1 MLKRITM
8 AAKWRLSVGDK
19 KFFKLGQRAA
29 LVNPFTE
36 ERSLINRQLSGLPD
50 DHSETEHN
58 QKGVYEVRR
67 RVKHLEDAGRDDFNG
82 YVSED
87 KLLLKRAYI
96 FDFFHC
102 FIHNFD
108 RHIQQ
113 QLNSGDHP
121 VTVSFSDEAC
131 AYLDRKG
138 YTAEEKLRAIGLTF
152 QVWRA
157 FYFIARNLVG
167 RSAGM
172 RKLRESLWNNVF
184 THSMEFYTQHLWQR
198 MEDFSTIITGET
210 GTGKGTAAMAIGR
223 SGYIPFDEKK
233 KCFKENFARSFVTLN
248 LSQFPETLIE
258 SELFGHQKGAFTG
271 AVEEHQGLFQR
282 CSKYGSIF
290 LDEIGEVSHPIQIK
304 LLKVLEERVFSPV
317 GSHRINR
324 FDGRVIAATNRPIDQ
339 LVAGGMMR
347 PDFYYRLCSDV
358 IVVPPLKDRIK
369 DDPAELDDLLTVI
382 VTKTLGT
389 DSADIVG
396 QLRQLI
402 DKQLGSEYDWP
413 GNVREL
419 AQCVR
424 RLLLNQTYTGF
435 KKPIGEGASGPSIVE
450 ETGEI
455 DAQSLVKKYC
465 YSLYQR
471 YGTYGEVARRTKL
484 DRRTVKKY
492 ITDYR
497 HQTQDDK
504 RLI

>member
-1 MLKRITM
+1 MLERIRM
-8 AAKWRLSVGDK
+8 AAKLHLSVGDK
-19 KFFKLGQRAA
+19 KFFKLVQRAA

-36 ERSLINRQLSGLPD
+36 ERSLVNRQLSGLPD
-50 DHSETEHN
+50 DHSEAEHN
-58 QKGVYEVRR
+58 QKGVSAVRR
-67 RVKHLEDAGRDDFNG
+67 RIKRLEDAGRDNFNG
-82 YVSED
+82 YGYGD
-87 KLLLKRAYI
+87 KLLLKEAYI

-102 FIHNFD
+102 FIDHFD

-121 VTVSFSDEAC
+121 VAIPFADEAL

-138 YTAEEKLRAIGLTF
+138 YTADEKLQAIGLTF

-157 FYFIARNLVG
+157 FYFIVRNLAG
-167 RSAGM
+167 RSASM
-172 RKLRESLWNNVF
+172 RKLREHLWNNVF

-223 SGYIPFDEKK
+223 SGYIPFDKEKN
-233 KCFKENFARSFVTLN
+233 CFKENFARSFVTLN

-271 AVEEHQGLFQR
+271 AVEEHQGIFEK

-304 LLKVLEERVFSPV
+304 LLKVLEESVFSPV

-324 FDGRVIAATNRPIDQ
+324 FDGRIIAAANQPIDQ
-339 LVAGGMMR
+339 LVADGRMR

-358 IVVPPLKDRIK
+358 ITVPPLKDRIR
-369 DDPAELDDLLTVI
+369 DDPAELDDLLAVI

-389 DSADIVG
+389 DSARIVG
-396 QLRQLI
+396 QLRHLI
-402 DKQLGSEYDWP
+402 DQQLGPEYDWP

-424 RLLLNQTYTGF
+424 RLLLNQNYAGF
-435 KKPIGEGASGPSIVE
+435 KVPDATGTAGSSIEE

-455 DAQSLVKKYC
+455 DAQSLVKKNC
-465 YSLYQR
+465 HSLYQR

-492 ITDYR
+492 VIENR
-497 HQTQDDK
+497 KKAQG
-504 RLI
+504 

>member
-1 MLKRITM
+1 M

-19 KFFKLGQRAA
+19 KFFKLVQRAA

-50 DHSETEHN
+50 DRSETEHN
-58 QKGVYEVRR
+58 QKGVYEVRQ
-67 RVKHLEDAGRDDFNG
+67 RVKGLEDAGRDNFNG

-87 KLLLKRAYI
+87 KLLLKKAYI

-102 FIHNFD
+102 FIDHFD
-108 RHIQQ
+108 RHIQK
-113 QLNSGDHP
+113 QLKSTDHP
-121 VTVSFSDEAC
+121 VTVPFSDEAF

-138 YTAEEKLRAIGLTF
+138 YTADEKLRAIGLTF

-157 FYFIARNLVG
+157 FYFIVRNLAG
-167 RSAGM
+167 RSASM
-172 RKLRESLWNNVF
+172 RELRESLWNNVF
-184 THSMEFYTQHLWQR
+184 THSMEFYMQHLWQR

-223 SGYIPFDEKK
+223 SGYIPFDERQN
-233 KCFKENFARSFVTLN
+233 CFKENFARSFVTLN

-258 SELFGHQKGAFTG
+258 SELFGHKKGAFTG
-271 AVEEHQGLFQR
+271 AVDDHQGIFQK

-317 GSHRINR
+317 GSHRVNR

-339 LVAGGMMR
+339 LVAEGMMR

-358 IVVPPLKDRIK
+358 ITVPPLRDRIK
-369 DDPAELDDLLTVI
+369 DDPAELDDLLTII

-396 QLRQLI
+396 QLRELI
-402 DKQLGSEYDWP
+402 DKQLGPEYDWP

-424 RLLLNQTYTGF
+424 RLLLNQSYTGF
-435 KKPIGEGASGPSIVE
+435 EKPIGGGGSGQSIE
-450 ETGEI
+450 EESAEI
-455 DAQSLVKKYC
+455 DAHSLVKKYC
-465 YSLYQR
+465 YSLYRR
-471 YGTYGEVARRTKL
+471 YGTYGEVARRAKL

-492 ITDYR
+492 ITDYG
-497 HQTQDDK
+497 QQAPEDK
-504 RLI
+504 KRV

>member
-1 MLKRITM
+1 MTS
-8 AAKWRLSVGDK
+8 KWRLSVDDK
-19 KFFKLGQRAA
+19 KFFKLVQRAA

-36 ERSLINRQLSGLPD
+36 ERGLINRQLSGLPD
-50 DHSETEHN
+50 HHSETEHN
-58 QKGVYEVRR
+58 QRGVYAVRR
-67 RVKHLEDAGRDDFNG
+67 RVKRLEDAGRDNFNG
-82 YVSED
+82 YVTED
-87 KLLLKRAYI
+87 KLLLKKAYM

-102 FIHNFD
+102 FIDHFG
-108 RHIQQ
+108 RHIQK
-113 QLNSGDHP
+113 QLKSGDHP
-121 VTVSFSDEAC
+121 VTVTFSDEAFG
-131 AYLDRKG
+131 YLERKG
-138 YTAEEKLRAIGLTF
+138 YTAEEKLRAFGFTF

-157 FYFIARNLVG
+157 FYFILRNLAG
-167 RSAGM
+167 RSASM
-172 RKLRESLWNNVF
+172 KKLRRSLWNNVF
-184 THSMEFYTQHLWQR
+184 TYSMEFYSQYLWQR

-258 SELFGHQKGAFTG
+258 SELFGHKKGAFTG
-271 AVEEHQGLFQR
+271 AVEDHQGIFQK

-317 GSHRINR
+317 GSHRFNR
-324 FDGRVIAATNRPIDQ
+324 FDGRIIAATNRPIDQ
-339 LVAGGMMR
+339 LVADGTMR

-358 IVVPPLKDRIK
+358 ITVPSLQDRIK
-369 DDPAELDDLLTVI
+369 DDKAELDDLLTII

-402 DKQLGSEYDWP
+402 DQQLGPAYDWP

-424 RLLLNQTYTGF
+424 RLLLNRTYTGLE
-435 KKPIGEGASGPSIVE
+435 KPSAEGAAGSSIDDE
-450 ETGEI
+450 SGEI

-465 YSLYQR
+465 YNLYRR

-492 ITDYR
+492 IIDFGK
-497 HQTQDDK
+497 QASQDK

>member
-1 MLKRITM
+1 M
-8 AAKWRLSVGDK
+8 AAKWRLSADDK
-19 KFFKLGQRAA
+19 NFFKMVQRAA

-36 ERSLINRQLSGLPD
+36 ERGLINRKLSGLPD
-50 DHSETEHN
+50 NHSEAEHN
-58 QKGVYEVRR
+58 QKGVYAVRR
-67 RVKHLEDAGRDDFNG
+67 RVKRLEDAGRDNFNG
-82 YVSED
+82 YISED
-87 KLLLKRAYI
+87 KLLLKKAYI
-96 FDFFHC
+96 FDFFHS
-102 FIHNFD
+102 FIDHFD

-113 QLNSGDHP
+113 QLNSGNHP
-121 VTVSFSDEAC
+121 VTVAFSEEAF

-138 YTAEEKLRAIGLTF
+138 YTAKENLQAIGLTF

-157 FYFIARNLVG
+157 FYFIVRNLVG
-167 RSAGM
+167 RSASM

-184 THSMEFYTQHLWQR
+184 TNRMELYTQYLWQR

-223 SGYIPFDEKK
+223 SGYIPFDEKQN
-233 KCFKENFARSFVTLN
+233 CFKENFARSFVTLN

-271 AVEEHQGLFQR
+271 AVEQHQGLFQR

-324 FDGRVIAATNRPIDQ
+324 FDGRVIAATNRPIEQ
-339 LVAGGMMR
+339 LVADGMMR

-358 IVVPPLKDRIK
+358 ITVPPLRDRIK

-396 QLRQLI
+396 ELRRLI
-402 DKQLGSEYDWP
+402 DNQLGPEYDWS

-435 KKPIGEGASGPSIVE
+435 KKPIGKRASGPPIDDETVE
-450 ETGEI
+450 L
-455 DAQSLVKKYC
+455 DARSLVKNYC

-492 ITDYR
+492 ISEYR
-497 HQTQDDK
+497 QHAQENR

>member
-1 MLKRITM
+1 M
-8 AAKWRLSVGDK
+8 AAKLHLSVGDK
-19 KFFKLGQRAA
+19 NFFKLVQQAA

-50 DHSETEHN
+50 DRLATEHN
-58 QKGVYEVRR
+58 QKGVYAVRR
-67 RVKHLEDAGRDDFNG
+67 RVKRLEDAGRENFND
-82 YVSED
+82 YVSQD
-87 KLLLKRAYI
+87 KRLMKKAYI

-102 FIHNFD
+102 FVDHFD
-108 RHIQQ
+108 RHIQK
-113 QLNSGDHP
+113 QLNSGDQP
-121 VTVSFSDEAC
+121 VTVPFADEAF

-167 RSAGM
+167 RGACM
-172 RKLRESLWNNVF
+172 RKLRECLWNNVF

-198 MEDFSTIITGET
+198 MEDFSTIIAGET

-233 KCFKENFARSFVTLN
+233 KSFKENFARSFVTLN
-248 LSQFPETLIE
+248 LSQFPEALIE

-339 LVAGGMMR
+339 LVADGIMR
-347 PDFYYRLCSDV
+347 TDFYYRLCSDV
-358 IVVPPLKDRIK
+358 ITVPPLRDRLK

-382 VTKTLGT
+382 VTNTLGT

-402 DKQLGSEYDWP
+402 DKRLGPEYDWP

-424 RLLLNQTYTGF
+424 RLLLNQTYTGL
-435 KKPIGEGASGPSIVE
+435 KKPSGEGAPGAFNEE

-492 ITDYR
+492 IIDYT
-497 HQTQDDK
+497 HQAPDAN
-504 RLI
+504 

>member
-1 MLKRITM
+1 M
-8 AAKWRLSVGDK
+8 AVKLQLSVGDK
-19 KFFKLGQRAA
+19 EFFRLVQRAA

-36 ERSLINRQLSGLPD
+36 ERSRVNRQLSGLPD
-50 DHSETEHN
+50 DHSEAEHN

-67 RVKHLEDAGRDDFNG
+67 RIKRLEDTANDNFNG
-82 YVSED
+82 YVSEE

-102 FIHNFD
+102 FIDHFE

-113 QLNSGDHP
+113 QLNSADRAVAIP
-121 VTVSFSDEAC
+121 FSDEAF

-138 YTAEEKLRAIGLTF
+138 YTADEKLRVIGLTF

-157 FYFIARNLVG
+157 FYFIVRNLVG
-167 RSAGM
+167 RSPGM
-172 RKLRESLWNNVF
+172 RKLRENLWNNVF

-223 SGYIPFDEKK
+223 SGYIPFDKEK

-258 SELFGHQKGAFTG
+258 SELFGHNKGAFTG
-271 AVEEHQGLFQR
+271 AVEAHQGILEK

-324 FDGRVIAATNRPIDQ
+324 FDGRIIAATNQSIDQ
-339 LVAGGMMR
+339 LVAEGRMR

-358 IVVPPLKDRIK
+358 ITVPPLKDRIR
-369 DDPAELDDLLTVI
+369 DDPAELDDLLDVI

-389 DSADIVG
+389 DSAEIVG
-396 QLRQLI
+396 QLRHLI
-402 DKQLGSEYDWP
+402 DKQLGPEYDWP

-424 RLLLNQTYTGF
+424 RLLLNQKYSGF
-435 KKPIGEGASGPSIVE
+435 KVPGATGSSGPASDE

-471 YGTYGEVARRTKL
+471 YGTYGEVARRTRL

-492 ITDYR
+492 VIGYR
-497 HQTQDDK
+497 K
-504 RLI
+504 KAC

>member
-1 MLKRITM
+1 MNT
-8 AAKWRLSVGDK
+8 KWRLSVDDK
-19 KFFKLGQRAA
+19 KFFKLVQRAA

-36 ERSLINRQLSGLPD
+36 ERSLINRQLAGLPD
-50 DHSETEHN
+50 DRSESEHN
-58 QKGVYEVRR
+58 QRGVYEVRR
-67 RVKHLEDAGRDDFNG
+67 RVKRLEDAGRDNFNG

-87 KLLLKRAYI
+87 KLLLKKAYI

-102 FIHNFD
+102 FIDHFD
-108 RHIQQ
+108 RHIQT
-113 QLNSGDHP
+113 QLNSADHP
-121 VTVSFSDEAC
+121 VSVAFSDEAF
-131 AYLDRKG
+131 AYLERKG
-138 YTAEEKLRAIGLTF
+138 YTTEDKLRAIGLTF

-157 FYFIARNLVG
+157 FYFIVRNLAG
-167 RSAGM
+167 RSASM
-172 RKLRESLWNNVF
+172 RKLRQSLWNNVF

-223 SGYIPFDEKK
+223 CGYIPFDEKK

-258 SELFGHQKGAFTG
+258 SELFGHKKGAFTG
-271 AVEEHQGLFQR
+271 AVDDHQGIFQK

-290 LDEIGEVSHPIQIK
+290 LDEIGEISQPIQIK

-317 GSHRINR
+317 GSHRIYR
-324 FDGRVIAATNRPIDQ
+324 FDGRIIAATNRPIDQ
-339 LVAGGMMR
+339 LVAHGTMR

-358 IVVPPLKDRIK
+358 ITVPSLQDRIK
-369 DDPAELDDLLTVI
+369 DDEAELDDLLTII

-389 DSADIVG
+389 DSADTVG

-402 DKQLGSEYDWP
+402 DKQLGPEYDWP

-435 KKPIGEGASGPSIVE
+435 KKPIAERASGSSIDE

-465 YSLYQR
+465 YSLYRR

-492 ITDYR
+492 ITDYG
-497 HQTQDDK
+497 QQASQDK

>member
-1 MLKRITM
+1 M
-8 AAKWRLSVGDK
+8 AVRWRLSADDK
-19 KFFKLGQRAA
+19 KIFHLAQRAV

-50 DHSETEHN
+50 DHSEAEHN

-67 RVKHLEDAGRDDFNG
+67 RVERLEDAGRDNFNG
-82 YVSED
+82 YPGED

-102 FIHNFD
+102 FIDHFD
-108 RHIQQ
+108 RHIQK
-113 QLNSGDHP
+113 QLNAGEQP
-121 VTVSFSDEAC
+121 ITVSFAGEAF

-157 FYFIARNLVG
+157 FYFIVRNLAG
-167 RSAGM
+167 RSASM
-172 RKLRESLWNNVF
+172 KKLRESLWNNVF
-184 THSMEFYTQHLWQR
+184 THSMEFYTRHLWQR

-223 SGYIPFDEKK
+223 SGYIPFDPKN

-248 LSQFPETLIE
+248 LSQFPEKLIE
-258 SELFGHQKGAFTG
+258 SELFGHKKGAFTG
-271 AVEEHQGLFQR
+271 AVEDHQGIFQK

-304 LLKVLEERVFSPV
+304 LLKVLEERASTPV

-324 FDGRVIAATNRPIDQ
+324 FDGRVIAATNRPIEQ
-339 LVAGGMMR
+339 LVTDGAMR

-358 IVVPPLKDRIK
+358 ISVPPLRVRIK
-369 DDPAELDDLLTVI
+369 DDPAELEDLLTVI

-389 DSADIVG
+389 DSPETVG
-396 QLRQLI
+396 KLRQLI
-402 DKQLGSEYDWP
+402 DKQLGPEYDWP

-424 RLLLNQTYTGF
+424 RLLLNRTYTGF
-435 KKPIGEGASGPSIVE
+435 KNITGKGVSELSVDG

-465 YSLYQR
+465 YSLYRR
-471 YGTYGEVARRTKL
+471 YGTYGEVARRAKL

-492 ITDYR
+492 IVDYSR
-497 HQTQDDK
+497 QTQAASS
-504 RLI
+504 RSILNL

>member
-1 MLKRITM
+1 M
-8 AAKWRLSVGDK
+8 AAKLRLSASDK
-19 KFFKLGQRAA
+19 KFFRLVQRAA
-29 LVNPFTE
+29 LVNPFTD
-36 ERSLINRQLSGLPD
+36 ERSRINRQLSGLPD
-50 DHSETEHN
+50 DRPETEHN

-67 RVKHLEDAGRDDFNG
+67 RVKRLEDAGSDNFNG
-82 YVSED
+82 YGGEET
-87 KLLLKRAYI
+87 LLLKRAYI

-102 FIHNFD
+102 FIDHFD

-113 QLNSGDHP
+113 QLSSGDHP
-121 VTVSFSDEAC
+121 VAVPFSDEAF

-138 YTAEEKLRAIGLTF
+138 YTADEKLRVIGLTF

-157 FYFIARNLVG
+157 FYFIVRNLVG
-167 RSAGM
+167 RSPGM
-172 RKLRESLWNNVF
+172 RKLRENLWNNVF
-184 THSMEFYTQHLWQR
+184 TYSMEFYTQHLWQR

-223 SGYIPFDEKK
+223 SGYIPFDKEK

-271 AVEEHQGLFQR
+271 AVEEHQGIFEK

-324 FDGRVIAATNRPIDQ
+324 FDGRIIAATNQPIDQ
-339 LVAGGMMR
+339 LVADGRMR

-358 IVVPPLKDRIK
+358 ITVPPLRDRIR
-369 DDPAELDDLLTVI
+369 DDPAELDDLLIVI
-382 VTKTLGT
+382 VAKTLGT
-389 DSADIVG
+389 DSAAIVG
-396 QLRQLI
+396 QLRHLI
-402 DKQLGSEYDWP
+402 DKQLGLEYDWP

-424 RLLLNQTYTGF
+424 RLLLNQSYTGF
-435 KKPIGEGASGPSIVE
+435 KVPDSRGVSDLSIGE

-465 YSLYQR
+465 YVLYQR

-484 DRRTVKKY
+484 DRRTVKKH
-492 ITDYR
+492 IIDYA
-497 HQTQDDK
+497 QKSEQ
-504 RLI
+504 ISFGA

>member
-1 MLKRITM
+1 MLERLTM
-8 AAKWRLSVGDK
+8 AAKWRLSVSDK
-19 KFFKLGQRAA
+19 KFFKLVQRAA

-36 ERSLINRQLSGLPD
+36 ERSQINRQLSGLPN

-58 QKGVYEVRR
+58 QRGVYTVRR
-67 RVKHLEDAGRDDFNG
+67 RVKRLEDAGRDNFNG
-82 YVSED
+82 YVSKD

-96 FDFFHC
+96 FDFFHG
-102 FIHNFD
+102 FIDHFD
-108 RHIQQ
+108 RHIRK
-113 QLNSGDHP
+113 QLNSGDQP
-121 VTVSFSDEAC
+121 VTVSFSDEAF
-131 AYLDRKG
+131 AYLERKG
-138 YTAEEKLRAIGLTF
+138 YTAKEKLRAIGFTF

-157 FYFIARNLVG
+157 FYFIVRNLAG
-167 RSAGM
+167 RSASM

-184 THSMEFYTQHLWQR
+184 TYSMEFYTRHLWQR
-198 MEDFSTIITGET
+198 MEDFSTIITGQT

-258 SELFGHQKGAFTG
+258 SELFGHKKGAFTG
-271 AVEEHQGLFQR
+271 AVEDHQGIFQK

-339 LVAGGMMR
+339 LVAAGLMR

-358 IVVPPLKDRIK
+358 ITVPTLQDRIK
-369 DDPAELDDLLTVI
+369 DDPAELDDLLSII

-402 DKQLGSEYDWP
+402 DKQLGPEYDWP

-424 RLLLNQTYTGF
+424 RLWLNQSYTGF
-435 KKPIGEGASGPSIVE
+435 KSPIGEGVSGPSIDE

-455 DAQSLVKKYC
+455 DAQSLVRKYC
-465 YSLYQR
+465 YSLYRR

-492 ITDYR
+492 ITDYG
-497 HQTQDDK
+497 QQAPEDK

>member
-1 MLKRITM
+1 MLERITM
-8 AAKWRLSVGDK
+8 AAKLRLSVGDR
-19 KFFKLGQRAA
+19 KFFKLVQRAA

-67 RVKHLEDAGRDDFNG
+67 RVKRLEDAGRDNFNG

-87 KLLLKRAYI
+87 KMLLKRAYI

-102 FIHNFD
+102 FIGHFD
-108 RHIQQ
+108 RHIQK

-121 VTVSFSDEAC
+121 VTVSFSDEAFS
-131 AYLDRKG
+131 YLDRKG

-157 FYFIARNLVG
+157 FYFIVRNLVG
-167 RSAGM
+167 RSASM

-184 THSMEFYTQHLWQR
+184 TYSMEFYTQHLWQR

-233 KCFKENFARSFVTLN
+233 KCFKKNFVRSFVTLN

-258 SELFGHQKGAFTG
+258 SELFGHKKGAFTS
-271 AVEEHQGLFQR
+271 AVEEHQGIFHK

-290 LDEIGEVSHPIQIK
+290 LDEISEVSHPIQIK
-304 LLKVLEERVFSPV
+304 LLKVIEERVFSPV

-324 FDGRVIAATNRPIDQ
+324 FDGRVIAATNRPIEH
-339 LVAGGMMR
+339 LVAEGMMR

-358 IVVPPLKDRIK
+358 ITVPPLRDRIK
-369 DDPAELDDLLTVI
+369 DDRAELDDLLTVI

-402 DKQLGSEYDWP
+402 DKQLGPEYDWP

-435 KKPIGEGASGPSIVE
+435 KKPLGEGASCPSIYE

-465 YSLYQR
+465 CSLYQR

-497 HQTQDDK
+497 QQAQEAK
-504 RLI
+504 SLI